1 MRLLLGYSSVLFLV
15 LLCSPSWSKKFEV
28 KGVITVSD
36 GRGENASPM
45 DVYFYRPR
53 SFQANGRVL
62 IVIHGQSRNAD
73 RYRDYFIDSA
83 ERYGVLVLA
92 PEFSRE
98 IYRGSRQ
105 FNLGNM
111 KNRAGQFLPI
121 DARSYLVIDRVFEQ
135 AKSQLGFMQK
145 GYSLFGHSAGSQF
158 VHRMILFCPSKKLI
172 AAVAA
177 NAGWYT
183 VPDIKVEF
191 PYGMGNT
198 IEADKLLSWSF
209 KQKLIIL
216 LGQDDDNENHR
227 SLRTTQKAKAQGP
240 HRLAR
245 GLYFYRTAKEMAQR
259 LATPFFWKI
268 SVVPG
273 VGHSGWRMADPAAD
287 LLFGGSD

>member
-1 MRLLLGYSSVLFLV
+1 MRLLLRFLSVLFSF
-15 LLCSPSWSKKFEV
+15 LLCLPGWSKNFEV

-73 RYRDYFIDSA
+73 GYRDYFIDSA

-98 IYRGSRQ
+98 IYRDSRQ

-121 DARSYLVIDRVFEQ
+121 GSRSYLVIDRVFEQ
-135 AKSQLGFMQK
+135 AKSKLGFMQK

-158 VHRMILFCPSKKLI
+158 VHRMILFCPSKMLV

-183 VPDIKVEF
+183 VPDTRVKF

-198 IEADKLLSWSF
+198 IEADKFLSQSF
-209 KQKLIIL
+209 KQKLIIM
-216 LGQDDDNENHR
+216 LGQDDDDENHR
-227 SLRTTQKAKAQGP
+227 SLRTTQKAMAQGP

-245 GLYFYRTAKEMAQR
+245 GRYFYRTAKEMAQR
-259 LATPFFWKI
+259 LRAPFFWEI

-273 VGHSGWRMADPAAD
+273 VGHSGRRMADPAAD

>member
-1 MRLLLGYSSVLFLV
+1 MRLLLRFLSVLFSF
-15 LLCSPSWSKKFEV
+15 LLCLPGWSKNFEV

-73 RYRDYFIDSA
+73 GYRDYFIDSA

-98 IYRGSRQ
+98 IYRDSRQ

-121 DARSYLVIDRVFEQ
+121 GSRSYLVIDRVFEQ
-135 AKSQLGFMQK
+135 AKSKLSFMQK

-158 VHRMILFCPSKKLI
+158 VHRMILFCPSKMLV

-183 VPDIKVEF
+183 VPDTRVKF

-198 IEADKLLSWSF
+198 IEADKFLSQSF
-209 KQKLIIL
+209 KQKLIIM
-216 LGQDDDNENHR
+216 LGQDDDDENHR
-227 SLRTTQKAKAQGP
+227 SLRTTQKAMAQGS

-245 GLYFYRTAKEMAQR
+245 GRYFYRTAKEMAQR
-259 LATPFFWKI
+259 LRAPFFWEI

-273 VGHSGWRMADPAAD
+273 VGHSGRRMADPAAD